1 MKFTNVITKIDFSEE
16 DLRQALADY
25 VDFYHHKPD
34 LAASIRSNSFSR
46 CKSTTGK
53 FSIKVRSEDK

>member
-1 MKFTNVITKIDFSEE
+1 MKFTNVITKIDFTDE

-34 LAASIRSNSFSR
+34 LAESIRRNSFQR
-46 CKSTTGK
+46 CRDSTSK
-53 FSIKVRSEDK
+53 FSIKVKTGVK

>member
-25 VDFYHHKPD
+25 VDFYHHKPE
-34 LAASIRSNSFSR
+34 LAESIRRNSFKR
-46 CKSTTGK
+46 CHSSTSK
-53 FSIKVRSEDK
+53 FSIKVNTGAK